1 MQFLFNYILLFD
13 TDFGQLLTLY
23 NIKCFI
29 FVVFDIGDEA
39 SENNHDKDMKNLVGC
54 IGNMVEDPNIKNDK
68 NKALENLISNKHVSI
83 NVAIILKT
91 GFIDKVMQIII

>member
-1 MQFLFNYILLFD
+1 
-13 TDFGQLLTLY
+13 
-23 NIKCFI
+23 
-29 FVVFDIGDEA
+29 
-39 SENNHDKDMKNLVGC
+39 MKNLVGC

-91 GFIDKVMQIII
+91 GFVDKVMQIII